1 MTTNKGRLSEI
12 AKINAPNNFCCI
24 DASTNSMAFALF
36 VNHKLESYGKI
47 VFSGETIYEKLGDTA
62 QKVKGF
68 FSVYQTETILIE
80 KTIFANSPLVAA
92 NLALSQGSLIGAA
105 KLSGVEN
112 VYGVTPIAWQSFIGT
127 RLLTQDEKN
136 AIKKKNPEKSNS
148 WYKTQERE
156 KRKNKTIFTVNNEF
170 NIDISDNDV
179 ADACGIG
186 MYALKNWIK
195 VAKNEK

>member
-1 MTTNKGRLSEI
+1 MSKSRLSEV

-36 VNHKLESYGKI
+36 VDRELSSYGKI

-62 QKVKGF
+62 QKVKAF
-68 FSVYQTETILIE
+68 FSTYSVETILIE

-105 KLSGVEN
+105 RLGGVQRI
-112 VYGVTPIAWQSFIGT
+112 YGVTPIAWQSFIGT
-127 RLLTQDEKN
+127 RLLTQDEKSS
-136 AIKKKNPEKSNS
+136 IRKKTPGKSNS
-148 WYKTQERE
+148 WYKNQERE

-170 NIDISDNDV
+170 DIDISDNDI

-195 VAKNEK
+195 VIKDEK

>member
-1 MTTNKGRLSEI
+1 MSKGRLSEV
-12 AKINAPNNFCCI
+12 AKINAPNNFCAI

-36 VNHKLESYGKI
+36 IDQRLDSYGKI
-47 VFSGETIYEKLGDTA
+47 TFAGETIYEKLGDTA

-68 FSVYQTETILIE
+68 FMAYPAKTILIE

-92 NLALSQGSLIGAA
+92 NLALSQGALIGAA
-105 KLSGVEN
+105 KLGGVEKI
-112 VYGVTPIAWQSFIGT
+112 YGVTPIAWQSFIGT
-127 RLLTQDEKN
+127 RLLTTEEKS
-136 AIKKKNPEKSNS
+136 AMRKKNPGKSNS

-156 KRKNKTIFTVNNEF
+156 KRKQKTIFTVNNEF
-170 NIDISDNDV
+170 DIDIKDNDI

-195 VAKNEK
+195 VIKDEK

>member
-1 MTTNKGRLSEI
+1 MNKSRLSEI
-12 AKINAPNNFCCI
+12 AKINAPNNFCAI

-47 VFSGETIYEKLGDTA
+47 VFSGETIYEKIGDTA

-68 FSVYQTETILIE
+68 FSIYQTQTILIE

-195 VAKNEK
+195 VVKDEK

>member
-1 MTTNKGRLSEI
+1 MNKGRLSEI
-12 AKINAPNNFCCI
+12 AKITAPDNFCCI

-36 VNHKLESYGKI
+36 VDQELKSYGKI

-62 QKVKGF
+62 QKVRGF
-68 FSVYQTETILIE
+68 FSAYPTETILIE

-92 NLALSQGSLIGAA
+92 NLALSQGALIGAA
-105 KLSGVEN
+105 KLGGVQKI
-112 VYGVTPIAWQSFIGT
+112 YGVTPIAWQSFIGT
-127 RLLTQDEKN
+127 RLLTQDEKS
-136 AIKKKNPEKSNS
+136 AIKKKNPGKSNS
-148 WYKTQERE
+148 WYKNQERE

-170 NIDISDNDV
+170 NTDISDNDI

-195 VAKNEK
+195 VIKDEK

>member
-1 MTTNKGRLSEI
+1 MSKGRLSEV
-12 AKINAPNNFCCI
+12 AKINAPNNFCAI

-36 VNHKLESYGKI
+36 VDQKLYSYGKI
-47 VFSGETIYEKLGDTA
+47 TFAGETIYEKLGDTA

-68 FSVYQTETILIE
+68 FMAYPAKTILIE

-92 NLALSQGSLIGAA
+92 NLALSQGALIGAA
-105 KLSGVEN
+105 KLGGVEKI
-112 VYGVTPIAWQSFIGT
+112 YGVTPIAWQSFIGT
-127 RLLTQDEKN
+127 RLLTTEEKS
-136 AIKKKNPEKSNS
+136 AMRKKNPGKSNS

-156 KRKNKTIFTVNNEF
+156 KRKQKTIFTVNNEF
-170 NIDISDNDV
+170 DIDIKDNDI

-195 VAKNEK
+195 VIKDEK

>member
-1 MTTNKGRLSEI
+1 MSKSRLSEVT
-12 AKINAPNNFCCI
+12 KIDPPDNFCCI

-36 VNHKLESYGKI
+36 INKRLDSYGKI

-62 QKVKGF
+62 KKVRSF
-68 FSVYQTETILIE
+68 FLSYPTEIIVIE

-105 KLSGVEN
+105 KLGGVQK

-127 RLLTQDEKN
+127 RLLTSDEKS
-136 AIKKKNPEKSNS
+136 AIKKKNPGKSNS
-148 WYKTQERE
+148 WYKNQERE

-170 NIDISDNDV
+170 DIIIQDNDI

-186 MYALKNWIK
+186 IYALKNWIK
-195 VAKNEK
+195 VIKNENK